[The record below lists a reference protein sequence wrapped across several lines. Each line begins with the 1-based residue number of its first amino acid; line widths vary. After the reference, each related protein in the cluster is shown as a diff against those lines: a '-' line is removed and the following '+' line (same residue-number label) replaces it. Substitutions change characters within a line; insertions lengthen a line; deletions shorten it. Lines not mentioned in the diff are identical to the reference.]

1 MLSDI
6 HENGEYK
13 IVSGADLTANVNGSD
28 WTGGW
33 TGENL
38 YAWDEG
44 SGLAYELELRH
55 DSSMF
60 GLVPQFPM

>member
-1 MLSDI
+1 MKPECSRLILNGQKLVVDNGASLVLSDI

-33 TGENL
+33 TGEKP
-38 YAWDEG
+38 
-44 SGLAYELELRH
+44 LRL
-55 DSSMF
+55 
-60 GLVPQFPM
+60 G